1 MKNFLNQLL
10 PAARAP
16 PQHTCVSER
25 AQNNTTYDMNKKELS
40 MFNNDFMILRVGEKI
55 PSLSGFDGCVVD
67 WLSGT
72 VSYCIVLGDPDVS
85 LQNKVIGSLEKK
97 IRLAKYTSGNILDL
111 AIKLEGLPWMDAPYT
126 PHLSAVENL
135 PRKDGYPEGMGAMMN
150 ILVVD
155 GTDGTILH
163 IKTIA
168 LSNRFSTDLAKDIWS
183 LKKMPFNRLSY
194 NREVLEL
201 QRKYEPNV
209 IGEKLKQSSFVTH

>member
-1 MKNFLNQLL
+1 
-10 PAARAP
+10 
-16 PQHTCVSER
+16 
-25 AQNNTTYDMNKKELS
+25 
-40 MFNNDFMILRVGEKI
+40 MFNNDFIILRVGEKI
-55 PSLSGFDGCVVD
+55 PLLSGFDGCVVD

-72 VSYCIVLGDPDVS
+72 VFYCIVLGDPDVS

-183 LKKMPFNRLSY
+183 LKKMSFNRLSY

-209 IGEKLKQSSFVTH
+209 IGEKLKQSSFVTR

>member
-1 MKNFLNQLL
+1 M
-10 PAARAP
+10 
-16 PQHTCVSER
+16 VSER
-25 AQNNTTYDMNKKELS
+25 AQNNTAYDKELK
-40 MFNNDFMILRVGEKI
+40 MFKNDYTVLRVGEKI
-55 PSLSGFDGCVVD
+55 PLLSGFDGCMVD

-72 VSYCIVLGDPDVS
+72 AVYCIILGAPDIS
-85 LQNKVIGSLEKK
+85 LQNKAIGSLEKK

-126 PHLSAVENL
+126 QHLSAVENL

-168 LSNRFSTDLAKDIWS
+168 LSI
-183 LKKMPFNRLSY
+183 
-194 NREVLEL
+194 
-201 QRKYEPNV
+201 
-209 IGEKLKQSSFVTH
+209 